1 MKFVINDQRVSMS
14 KFLKVGGAALFLFAA
29 LLVIGYAAFG
39 WVVMLLLG
47 ALHNSVWDAVPA
59 LGYGPSIIV
68 AVALGLLSNA
78 LRRK

>member
-1 MKFVINDQRVSMS
+1 MKFIINDERVSMA
-14 KFLKVGGAALFLFAA
+14 KFLKVGASALFVFAVV
-29 LLVIGYAAFG
+29 LVLGYAAFG

-47 ALHNSVWDAVPA
+47 ALHNSVWDSVPA
-59 LGYGPSIIV
+59 LGYGPSVLV